1 MKYLLLFVLL
11 MSGCAANEPKPFI
24 CSSTDETV
32 CALEERI
39 YVLKREHANRDYSKM
54 AKHTCGSVILC

>member
-1 MKYLLLFVLL
+1 